1 MLPTR
6 LQFITLRG
14 FRSIKELE
22 SFELGDLSLFIG
34 DNGAGKSTL
43 MKFFEM
49 LSWMAARDGG
59 LQRYV
64 LMQGGANDLLHF
76 GVRNT
81 QELSCEL
88 GFETLSGANSY
99 RFSLRPDAQDALF
112 VDEEA
117 YRVAPKTQNREAI
130 KWHQFPGASRELQLP
145 LAQGKTPRF
154 ICNLLRRLE
163 FYHFNDTSPQAAIHR
178 RVEVADNAYLRAN
191 GSNLASVLLALRD
204 AEPVRYQL
212 IEKMVRRAVPAFDGF
227 VLEPVDGFV
236 QLKWRTRWDEKTI
249 STAMTSDGSLRIFC
263 LITLLNMPARQ
274 LPDILFFDEPE
285 LGLHPHAIQLVAA
298 LLKRCA
304 KAKQVVLATQSP
316 YLVDCFDVD
325 DVVIVRNVA
334 GQTQFKHVDSSRYRE
349 WLDDEYSL
357 SDIWVS
363 NILEGVSSND

>member
-1 MLPTR
+1 MLIV
-6 LQFITLRG
+6 F
-14 FRSIKELE
+14 
-22 SFELGDLSLFIG
+22 
-34 DNGAGKSTL
+34 
-43 MKFFEM
+43 
-49 LSWMAARDGG
+49 
-59 LQRYV
+59 
-64 LMQGGANDLLHF
+64 
-76 GVRNT
+76 
-81 QELSCEL
+81 
-88 GFETLSGANSY
+88 
-99 RFSLRPDAQDALF
+99 
-112 VDEEA
+112 
-117 YRVAPKTQNREAI
+117 
-130 KWHQFPGASRELQLP
+130 
-145 LAQGKTPRF
+145 
-154 ICNLLRRLE
+154 
-163 FYHFNDTSPQAAIHR
+163 
-178 RVEVADNAYLRAN
+178 
-191 GSNLASVLLALRD
+191 
-204 AEPVRYQL
+204 
-212 IEKMVRRAVPAFDGF
+212 
-227 VLEPVDGFV
+227 
-236 QLKWRTRWDEKTI
+236 